1 MWKNPH
7 TYYETMTKIR
17 DMKTKLNPD
26 DKEKIRQ
33 DMKLQ
38 QMFIRKNLSKSRID
52 LNIIAFTKM
61 YELTG
66 LTPTELITEALEEQE
81 PRLING
87 QLRFKQINDRKI
99 TRYLYNYYFFLQQE
113 NYKLQTIQ
121 TRMATVRAFY
131 NEYDVELPKNIQLQ
145 NGRTLSYAFATEGDL
160 PARKDILKAL
170 QSTNNKRN
178 KALILFLASTGI
190 RSNDALEFKVHDLI
204 QGCKNYNV
212 TSLNELLNIDADN
225 VVPGFYFRPQ
235 KTIRSGNICCTFCTP
250 ECFKL
255 LQDYLKT
262 RPYLTEDSPL
272 FTNRFNEKL
281 SRDAVIRIFK
291 TINDN
296 EFGFVNNQRFFKA
309 HNLRKWFVSQCNQ
322 HSGDLLKVHILAG
335 HSISRIDAT
344 YNEINVDVMRRFYI
358 SLIPHLTVNPT
369 RVKTVKS
376 REYLE
381 LERRLKEQELENQ
394 RLKDEFDR
402 RLDSLVNE
410 AVERVLS
417 SYL

>member
-1 MWKNPH
+1 
-7 TYYETMTKIR
+7 MTKIR

-66 LTPTELITEALEEQE
+66 LTPTELIDEALEEQE

-145 NGRTLSYAFATEGDL
+145 NNKPLVTEGDL

-250 ECFKL
+250 EAFKS

-394 RLKDEFDR
+394 RLKDEFEKRLESLVDAVVVLV
-402 RLDSLVNE
+402 LDS
-410 AVERVLS
+410 
-417 SYL
+417 YL

>member
-1 MWKNPH
+1 
-7 TYYETMTKIR
+7 
-17 DMKTKLNPD
+17 MKTKLNPD

-145 NGRTLSYAFATEGDL
+145 NNKPLVTEGDL

-250 ECFKL
+250 ECFKS

-394 RLKDEFDR
+394 RLKDEFEK
-402 RLDSLVNE
+402 RLESLVDA
-410 AVERVLS
+410 AVERVLDN
-417 SYL
+417 YL

>member
-1 MWKNPH
+1 
-7 TYYETMTKIR
+7 
-17 DMKTKLNPD
+17 MKTKLNPD

-66 LTPTELITEALEEQE
+66 LTPTELIDEALEEQE

-145 NGRTLSYAFATEGDL
+145 NNKPLVTEGDL

-178 KALILFLASTGI
+178 KALILFL
-190 RSNDALEFKVHDLI
+190 LEFKVHDLI

-250 ECFKL
+250 ECFKS

-376 REYLE
+376 REFLE

>member
-1 MWKNPH
+1 
-7 TYYETMTKIR
+7 MTKIR

-145 NGRTLSYAFATEGDL
+145 NNKPLVTEGDL

-250 ECFKL
+250 EAFKS

-394 RLKDEFDR
+394 RLKDEFEK
-402 RLDSLVNE
+402 RLESLVDA
-410 AVERVLS
+410 AVERVLDT
-417 SYL
+417 YL

>member
-1 MWKNPH
+1 
-7 TYYETMTKIR
+7 
-17 DMKTKLNPD
+17 MKTKLNPD

-145 NGRTLSYAFATEGDL
+145 NNKPLVTEGDL

-212 TSLNELLNIDADN
+212 TSLNELLNIDAAN

-250 ECFKL
+250 ECFKS

-376 REYLE
+376 REFLE

-394 RLKDEFDR
+394 RLKDEFEK
-402 RLDSLVNE
+402 RLESLVDA
-410 AVERVLS
+410 AVERVLDN
-417 SYL
+417 YL

>member
-1 MWKNPH
+1 
-7 TYYETMTKIR
+7 
-17 DMKTKLNPD
+17 MKTKLNPD

-145 NGRTLSYAFATEGDL
+145 NNKPLVTEGDL

-170 QSTNNKRN
+170 QSTSNKRN

-250 ECFKL
+250 ECFKS

-376 REYLE
+376 REFLE

-394 RLKDEFDR
+394 RLKDEFEK
-402 RLDSLVNE
+402 RLESLVDA
-410 AVERVLS
+410 AVERVLDT
-417 SYL
+417 YL

>member
-1 MWKNPH
+1 
-7 TYYETMTKIR
+7 MTKIR
-17 DMKTKLNPD
+17 DMKAKLNPD

-66 LTPTELITEALEEQE
+66 LTPTELIDEALEEQE

-145 NGRTLSYAFATEGDL
+145 NNKPLVTEGDL

-250 ECFKL
+250 ECFKS

-369 RVKTVKS
+369 RVKSVKS

-394 RLKDEFDR
+394 RLKEEFDR

>member
-1 MWKNPH
+1 
-7 TYYETMTKIR
+7 
-17 DMKTKLNPD
+17 MKTKLNPD

-145 NGRTLSYAFATEGDL
+145 NNKPLVTEGDL

-250 ECFKL
+250 EAFKS

-394 RLKDEFDR
+394 RLKDEFEK
-402 RLDSLVNE
+402 RLESLVDA
-410 AVERVLS
+410 AVERVLDT
-417 SYL
+417 YL

>member
-1 MWKNPH
+1 
-7 TYYETMTKIR
+7 
-17 DMKTKLNPD
+17 MKTKLNPD

-66 LTPTELITEALEEQE
+66 LTPTELIDEALEEQE

-145 NGRTLSYAFATEGDL
+145 NNKPLVTEGDL

-170 QSTNNKRN
+170 Q
-178 KALILFLASTGI
+178 
-190 RSNDALEFKVHDLI
+190 ALEFKVHDLI

-250 ECFKL
+250 ECFKS

>member
-1 MWKNPH
+1 
-7 TYYETMTKIR
+7 
-17 DMKTKLNPD
+17 MKTKLNPD

-145 NGRTLSYAFATEGDL
+145 NNKPLVTEGDL

-250 ECFKL
+250 ECFKS

-381 LERRLKEQELENQ
+381 LERRLK
-394 RLKDEFDR
+394 DEFDR

>member
-1 MWKNPH
+1 
-7 TYYETMTKIR
+7 MTKIR
-17 DMKTKLNPD
+17 DMKAKLNPD

-145 NGRTLSYAFATEGDL
+145 NNKPLVTEGDL

-250 ECFKL
+250 ECFKS

-394 RLKDEFDR
+394 RLKDEFEK
-402 RLDSLVNE
+402 RLESLVDA
-410 AVERVLS
+410 AVERVLDT
-417 SYL
+417 YL

>member
-145 NGRTLSYAFATEGDL
+145 NNKPLVTEGDL

-250 ECFKL
+250 EAFKS

-394 RLKDEFDR
+394 RLKDEFEK
-402 RLDSLVNE
+402 RLESLVDA
-410 AVERVLS
+410 AVERVLDT
-417 SYL
+417 YL